1 MERVTFA
8 VLALLGLW
16 LGVAGQTSPPT
27 LAAAVTGDEPFRVAA
42 WFDLTAT
49 FLFAVTGA
57 ELAAR
62 KGYDF
67 VGLFGLALVTG
78 LGGGLLRDGLF
89 IQGGPPAAATDGR
102 YLAAVV
108 LGTAFSRLGPLV
120 LDDGSFRRLALLLDA
135 VALGAYASFGA
146 QKSLWAGL
154 SFPAAALVGV
164 VNAVGGG
171 LLRDVVARQ
180 EPEVFQPGQLYATAA
195 LGAAAAFVGLV
206 AWGGVPPAPASLAA
220 VAVAVLLRLLSL
232 RWDVRTAPL
241 PPSSFR

>member
-1 MERVTFA
+1 MERATFVA
-8 VLALLGLW
+8 LALLGLW
-16 LGVAGQTSPPT
+16 LGFSGRTAPPT

-57 ELAAR
+57 QLAAR
-62 KGYDF
+62 KGYDYI
-67 VGLFGLALVTG
+67 GLFGLALVTG

-108 LGTAFSRLGPLV
+108 LGTAFSRLGPFL
-120 LDDGSFRRLALLLDA
+120 LDDRSFRRLAALLDA

-154 SFPAAALVGV
+154 SVPAAALVGV

-171 LLRDVVARQ
+171 LVRDVVARQ
-180 EPEVFQPGQLYATAA
+180 DPEVFQPGELYATAA
-195 LGAAAAFVGLV
+195 LAAAAAFVGLV
-206 AWGGVPPAPASLAA
+206 SWGGIPPAPASLAA
-220 VAVAVLLRLLSL
+220 IAIAVGLRLVSV
-232 RWDVRTAPL
+232 RWHVRTAPL
-241 PPSSFR
+241 PPTTSR